1 MKNKKIDIVVDKYG
15 HNTFPVLIDTLQNKP
30 KEIIIL
36 LINKYENQKI
46 YALISGS
53 ISITNIKKGDNDYIL
68 VAVPIGNNNYE
79 RYFSNRIK
87 IIGE

>member
-36 LINKYENQKI
+36 LINKYENQKNICINKWKYI
-46 YALISGS
+46 Y
-53 ISITNIKKGDNDYIL
+53 N
-68 VAVPIGNNNYE
+68 
-79 RYFSNRIK
+79 
-87 IIGE
+87 

>member
-1 MKNKKIDIVVDKYG
+1 MRIK
-15 HNTFPVLIDTLQNKP
+15 
-30 KEIIIL
+30 
-36 LINKYENQKI
+36 KI